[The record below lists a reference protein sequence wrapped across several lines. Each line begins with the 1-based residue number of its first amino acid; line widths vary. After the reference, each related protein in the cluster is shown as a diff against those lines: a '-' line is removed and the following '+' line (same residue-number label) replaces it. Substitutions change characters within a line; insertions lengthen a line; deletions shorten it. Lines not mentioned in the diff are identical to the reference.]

1 MNDPG
6 YHNPA
11 AMQGSS
17 EPVHNRILITED
29 DPVIAEATSRHL
41 RTWGWETYCTEDFSD
56 VLGEVNRFRPDLIL
70 MDVSLPFFNGYHW
83 CQEIRKVSRVPVIFI
98 SSYSDNMNI
107 VMAMNMG
114 GDDFI
119 AKPFDL
125 NVLTAKIQALLRRT
139 YDFGAPAEENRLS
152 AGGAVLDL
160 KDASAFINGTRLEL
174 TKNEFRIM
182 ECLMKSPG
190 RVISRDQIMMALW
203 ETDSFIDDNTLTVN
217 VARLRKKLSAVGLN
231 GFILTKKGLGYYI
244 PGDKPENSES

>member
-1 MNDPG
+1 MTKVLVPMPSVWLYNQFMK
-6 YHNPA
+6 YK
-11 AMQGSS
+11 
-17 EPVHNRILITED
+17 ILIIED
-29 DPVIAEATSRHL
+29 DKGIAEAIAASLAGWNMEPYIVSDFHDVMGQYAAQQPHL
-41 RTWGWETYCTEDFSD
+41 
-56 VLGEVNRFRPDLIL
+56 VLIDIG
-70 MDVSLPFFNGYHW
+70 LPFMDGYHW
-83 CQEIRKVSRVPVIFI
+83 CNEIRRISSVPIIFI
-98 SSYSDNMNI
+98 SSATDNMNI

-114 GDDFI
+114 ADDFI

-174 TKNEFRIM
+174 TRNEFRIM

-217 VARLRKKLSAVGLN
+217 VARLRKKLSAAGLN

>member
-1 MNDPG
+1 M
-6 YHNPA
+6 
-11 AMQGSS
+11 
-17 EPVHNRILITED
+17 HNRILITED

-139 YDFGAPAEENRLS
+139 YDFGASAEENRLS

-217 VARLRKKLSAVGLN
+217 VARLRKKLSAADLN